1 MNWLFI
7 GNKPVEFF
15 SLSTSDQPVIIA
27 SLPVQS
33 RATGTSGVFLTR
45 TQMENKLHWKLMC
58 GLSPVT
64 GESPI
69 RVSVKIKNKNKK
81 KDN

>member
-33 RATGTSGVFLTR
+33 RATGTSGVFF
-45 TQMENKLHWKLMC
+45 NKNTNGEQTALEAYVC

-69 RVSVKIKNKNKK
+69 GVSVKIKKK